1 MKQHFWKKTAAL
13 TLGLILAGIVIFG
26 ALAVEDEEEAESY
39 VENEWN
45 YVDGS
50 MDVSEGIPANAMGV
64 LARIKETGR
73 LRVATEPYFPPQE
86 FIDPNKFDQARYVGS
101 DMELAKLIAQR
112 MGVELEIV
120 PMEFTQVLP
129 SVRDGE
135 CDLAISALSFTPDRA
150 SMVELS
156 KGYYFSESDA
166 ACGMLIRESDKDSI
180 KSIED
185 LGDKILIA
193 QRGSL
198 QEALTAENVRE
209 YREFRRVAF
218 IQDVYHA
225 LEDGK
230 ADAATVDVNTA
241 MIYIHNHPDS
251 HLMLVPDIAFNP
263 AQQFQ
268 GDRIAAKKGEF
279 QLLYF
284 VNGVIDEVLENGQY
298 QAWYDQYEEYEAEL
312 E

>member
-1 MKQHFWKKTAAL
+1 MKRHSLATIRKRGAAL
-13 TLGLILAGIVIFG
+13 L
-26 ALAVEDEEEAESY
+26 LAVCCLIAMSVAAEETVY

-50 MDVSEGIPANAMGV
+50 MNVSGGIPENAGGV
-64 LARIKETGR
+64 LGMIRERGV
-73 LRVATEPYFPPQE
+73 LRVATEPYFAPQE
-86 FIDPNKFDQARYVGS
+86 FIDPDLDGQDTYAGA
-101 DMELAKLIAQR
+101 DMEFARLLAER
-112 MGVELEIV
+112 MGVELLIV
-120 PMEFTQVLP
+120 PMDFTKVLQAVA
-129 SVRDGE
+129 SDE

-166 ACGMLIRESDKDSI
+166 ACGMLIRESDKDRI

-185 LGDKILIA
+185 LGNKILIA

-209 YREFRRVAF
+209 YREFRRVSF
-218 IQDVYHA
+218 IQDVYQA

-263 AQQFQ
+263 GHQFQ
-268 GDRIAAKKGEF
+268 GDRIAAKKGEL

-298 QAWYDQYEEYEAEL
+298 QAWYDQYEDYASQIE
-312 E
+312 